1 MDAAEVEAAEAQ
13 KEAMLAHVVPFAAWI
28 VVMMMFDAGGWSYGL
43 RMVLAVA
50 GLAWFRP
57 WRWYKPPR
65 ISTWPLG
72 VLVGVLV
79 FVVWVLPESPWAV
92 SWGPFR
98 EGYLRLGHMPPWSM
112 PEPISGSP
120 YAPETGGWVLTIVRV
135 LGATV
140 VVALIEEFFWRGFVY
155 RWLIERDFVNVD
167 LGKLDVAMLLAASL
181 VFGLEHDRWLVG
193 ALAGLAYGYLVVR
206 TRDLWSAVI
215 AHAVTNFLLA
225 CYVLATGSYSF
236 W

>member
-1 MDAAEVEAAEAQ
+1 
-13 KEAMLAHVVPFAAWI
+13 
-28 VVMMMFDAGGWSYGL
+28 
-43 RMVLAVA
+43 
-50 GLAWFRP
+50 
-57 WRWYKPPR
+57 
-65 ISTWPLG
+65 
-72 VLVGVLV
+72 
-79 FVVWVLPESPWAV
+79 
-92 SWGPFR
+92 
-98 EGYLRLGHMPPWSM
+98 
-112 PEPISGSP
+112 
-120 YAPETGGWVLTIVRV
+120 
-135 LGATV
+135 
-140 VVALIEEFFWRGFVY
+140 
-155 RWLIERDFVNVD
+155 VNVD